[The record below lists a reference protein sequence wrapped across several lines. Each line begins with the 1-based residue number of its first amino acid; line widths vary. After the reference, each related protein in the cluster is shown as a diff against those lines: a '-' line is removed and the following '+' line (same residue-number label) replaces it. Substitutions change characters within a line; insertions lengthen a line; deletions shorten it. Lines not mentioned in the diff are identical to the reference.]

1 MYLFV
6 FYASKGSKHAYQ
18 ELSQN
23 YFMELMRDVWGV
35 AGYQI
40 SKHKSLWN
48 DLQILYYSKGRKNCL
63 HFANFLELIPTI
75 ACYFEPDLAL
85 EEGVRSFITHLLKAY
100 EQHVLAE
107 VSGKVLN
114 CRTNVQE
121 DTREFLSKLMG
132 DITLIYKVLINQIQ
146 LYFPQELTIRVKN
159 STLQWSSLESF
170 IQMMKEF

>member
-1 MYLFV
+1 
-6 FYASKGSKHAYQ
+6 
-18 ELSQN
+18 
-23 YFMELMRDVWGV
+23 MELMRDAWGV

-63 HFANFLELIPTI
+63 YFANFLELIPTI

-85 EEGVRSFITHLLKAY
+85 EEGVRSLITHLLKAY
-100 EQHVLAE
+100 EQNVLAE

-121 DTREFLSKLMG
+121 DTREFLSKLTG
-132 DITLIYKVLINQIQ
+132 EITLIYKVIID
-146 LYFPQELTIRVKN
+146 
-159 STLQWSSLESF
+159 
-170 IQMMKEF
+170 QM